1 MKTKIMLSGLL
12 TALAVTAAPAFAQSA
27 SGAVALS
34 GTVGDKC
41 LVTNAGA
48 VASPGFGGI
57 VNLNALDDGTTAK
70 LRNVGAISP
79 TSNNNLNFR
88 VVCTTAAPKV
98 AVTTTA
104 LTTGSGTAS
113 TGYSATVH
121 YDTAVAFDIADA
133 AQPDTVLTY
142 TDGVTGPASK
152 TASLTGRLAT
162 GTTNIHVS
170 ATNFRT
176 PAAADV
182 LVAGSYAG
190 AITISVSPI

>member
-1 MKTKIMLSGLL
+1 MKAQIILSGII
-12 TALAVTAAPAFAQSA
+12 TPLAIAASPAFAQSA
-27 SGAVALS
+27 SGSVALS

-70 LRNVGAISP
+70 LRNVGTISP

-88 VVCTTAAPKV
+88 VVCTTPAPKI

-104 LTTGSGTAS
+104 LTTGSGTAP

-121 YDTAVAFDIADA
+121 YDTSVALDIADA

-176 PAAADV
+176 PAVADV